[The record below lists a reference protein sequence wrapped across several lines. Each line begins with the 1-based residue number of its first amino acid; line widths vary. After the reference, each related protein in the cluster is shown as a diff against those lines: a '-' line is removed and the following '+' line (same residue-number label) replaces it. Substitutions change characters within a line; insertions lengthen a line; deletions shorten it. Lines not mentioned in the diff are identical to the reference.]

1 MEIADEVPD
10 QAGALLKRI
19 ESDGLASPL
28 ARSLHIIDCRYQFG
42 ICRRQAASW

>member
-28 ARSLHIIDCRYQFG
+28 ARSLHIIDCHCQLDLPHLP
-42 ICRRQAASW
+42 